1 MFDGSVRS
9 AEYGA
14 GRREIDVA
22 RVTGDSSSRNRMLAF
37 CFFLLFA
44 AAPASAFADNM
55 PLRCG
60 GGVVQVGDGEATVRQ
75 KCGPPYK
82 SARANLMS
90 QTIRGHEVQ
99 LAPIMKW
106 YYNLGSADYIYILTI
121 QDGKVTDIVTEG
133 RGFATPYQ

>member
-1 MFDGSVRS
+1 MFDDSVRS
-9 AEYGA
+9 TEYGEG
-14 GRREIDVA
+14 GRTISIVRG
-22 RVTGDSSSRNRMLAF
+22 TGKFSSRSRILAF

-44 AAPASAFADNM
+44 AASAIAYADDM
-55 PLRCG
+55 PLRCN

-106 YYNLGSADYIYILTI
+106 YYNLGSADYIYVLTI

>member
-1 MFDGSVRS
+1 MFDDSVHS
-9 AEYGA
+9 AEYGEG
-14 GRREIDVA
+14 GRKIDIV
-22 RVTGDSSSRNRMLAF
+22 RGTGKSSRRSRILAF

-44 AAPASAFADNM
+44 AAPASAFADDM
-55 PLRCG
+55 PLRCSG
-60 GGVVQVGDGEATVRQ
+60 GLVQIGDGEATVRQ

-99 LAPIMKW
+99 LAPIVKW
-106 YYNLGSADYIYILTI
+106 YYNFGSTDYIYILTF
-121 QDGKVTDIVTEG
+121 QEGKVTDIVTEG